1 MAHKKLTKEQEDSI
15 VKQHQ
20 TGVPAT
26 QIAFNIGCST
36 RTVGRVLTAKGIVGK
51 HASVR
56 DQARGFLRVLGA
68 YEITTPK
75 QLHRILQERADGQAR
90 LDLRAQQELS
100 METVQQY
107 LNACRPEQ
115 LASLF
120 YTAGLIKIA
129 EMHNGSVMNATLQF
143 QKEAQKGK
151 VQYGQP
157 VQPYKPFKQN

>member
-1 MAHKKLTKEQEDSI
+1 MARTKLTKEQEDSI
-15 VKQHQ
+15 CKQFE
-20 TGVPAT
+20 GKIPNT

-36 RTVGRVLTAKGIVGK
+36 RTVGRVLTSRGLGSK
-51 HASVR
+51 HANVR

-68 YEITTPK
+68 YDIATPK
-75 QLHRILQERADGQAR
+75 QLAKILQERADGQAQ

-100 METVQQY
+100 VESVQQF

-115 LASLF
+115 LASMF

-129 EMHNGSVMNATLQF
+129 EIHNGSVMNATLQF

-151 VQYGQP
+151 VHYGQP
-157 VQPYKPFKQN
+157 VQPYKPFRKE